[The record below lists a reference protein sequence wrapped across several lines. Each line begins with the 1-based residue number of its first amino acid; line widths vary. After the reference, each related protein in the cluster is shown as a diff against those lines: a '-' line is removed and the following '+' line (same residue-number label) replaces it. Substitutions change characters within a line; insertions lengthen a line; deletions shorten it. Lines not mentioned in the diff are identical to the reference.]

1 MRCCQTLTSTPEGL
15 FICAS
20 VSVSLHPRLL
30 IRIVSSSLQIVAAD
44 MSDPQDLLRYDY
56 LEYITSTT
64 EYPFVQGRKQSP
76 EQYETEAVI
85 ARFFTQEY
93 LVDFLEKVLDGTL
106 APTLRSEQEEL
117 VAVGGQG
124 QGQGESLSSGGSNSK
139 NSNSDGSKD
148 RRGSGGVV
156 KKAVIK
162 VVGFNFNAR

>member
-1 MRCCQTLTSTPEGL
+1 MTCCETLTSTPEGL
-15 FICAS
+15 FISAS

-117 VAVGGQG
+117 IAVGG

-148 RRGSGGVV
+148 RRGSGGVA

>member
-1 MRCCQTLTSTPEGL
+1 MRCRQILTSTPEGL
-15 FICAS
+15 FISAS

-76 EQYETEAVI
+76 EQHETEAVI

-117 VAVGGQG
+117 VAVGG